1 MEEVIRA
8 GMLANAH
15 DFIMTFP
22 DGYNTIVGER
32 GIRYDCV
39 SMWASC
45 LSSLSVYSCQWWTCS
60 ALLGNMRH
68 SVHTVFDALISC
80 GATTG

>member
-32 GIRYDCV
+32 GIR
-39 SMWASC
+39 
-45 LSSLSVYSCQWWTCS
+45 
-60 ALLGNMRH
+60 
-68 SVHTVFDALISC
+68 
-80 GATTG
+80 